1 MGVNKN
7 NLLNRKDFSGVFRG
21 LWYTAYMIKNRYTS
35 KEIGQL
41 GSPYFAGV
49 NVRIYR
55 VTSSKGTLEFKC
67 HRIPMSD
74 LWNVNK
80 KKLR

>member
-1 MGVNKN
+1 
-7 NLLNRKDFSGVFRG
+7 
-21 LWYTAYMIKNRYTS
+21 MIKNRYTT

-41 GSPYFAGV
+41 GAPLFAGV

-55 VTSSKGTLEFKC
+55 VVTSKGTLEFKC
-67 HRIPMSD
+67 HRVPMTD
-74 LWNVNK
+74 LWNINK

>member
-1 MGVNKN
+1 
-7 NLLNRKDFSGVFRG
+7 LQNRKDFSGVFGG
-21 LWYTAYMIKNRYTS
+21 LWYTAYMTKNRYTS

-41 GSPYFAGV
+41 GAPVFAGV

>member
-1 MGVNKN
+1 
-7 NLLNRKDFSGVFRG
+7 
-21 LWYTAYMIKNRYTS
+21 MIKNRYTT
-35 KEIGQL
+35 KEISAL
-41 GSPYFAGV
+41 GNPYFAGV

-55 VTSSKGTLEFKC
+55 VTSNKGTLEFKC